1 MANDF
6 MLKQGE
12 ANKLTRGS
20 APRLEET
27 PASIVDI
34 GALIDSQPLST
45 FQKWIMV
52 MIGCSV
58 VMDGFDVQIMGF
70 VAPAIVRAWGIGPA
84 ELGPIFAAGLL
95 GMLAGSIVFGAM
107 ADRVGRRP
115 VLVGATIFYGLC
127 MLATTLVQSVPEF
140 LVLRLLTGFGIGGV
154 MGNAVALVSEYS
166 PRKHRASL
174 MAWVSCGFTGGAIAG
189 GLLCA
194 ALLPSMGWR
203 SVFLVGG
210 ILPLV
215 IVVPMARYLPES
227 LQLLV
232 VKQCSPERVAQW
244 LRRIAP
250 NVQLGPGTRFAV
262 RGQPQVKA
270 SVGELFRHG
279 RGTTTLLLWGINFA
293 NLLDLFFL
301 SNWLPMLSLRVGHG
315 VSTAVLIGTSLQVGG
330 TAGALLLG
338 PLMDRFGFYRVLAL
352 SFLVAT
358 FSISSVGL
366 PDLSTG
372 LRYAVVLISGICVVG
387 GQPAINALT
396 ATHYPTSL
404 RATGVGWSLGIG
416 RAGSIFGP
424 VLAGQ
429 LIRLQWSNTALF
441 VAAAVPAL
449 ASCLMLVFLSRVAG
463 RNRIDCIQC

>member
-1 MANDF
+1 MTPDTA
-6 MLKQGE
+6 QRVE
-12 ANKLTRGS
+12 A
-20 APRLEET
+20 AA
-27 PASIVDI
+27 ASVVDI

-58 VMDGFDVQIMGF
+58 VMDGFDVQTMGF
-70 VAPAIVRAWGIGPA
+70 VTPAIVRAWGISPA
-84 ELGPIFAAGLL
+84 ELGPIFGAGLL
-95 GMLAGSIVFGAM
+95 GMLAGSIVLGAM
-107 ADRVGRRP
+107 ADRAGRRP
-115 VLVGATIFYGLC
+115 VLIGATVFYGLC
-127 MLATTLVQSVPEF
+127 MLGTTLVQSVPEF
-140 LVLRLLTGFGIGGV
+140 LVLRFLTGFGIGGV
-154 MGNAVALVSEYS
+154 MGNAIALVSEYS
-166 PRKHRASL
+166 PQKYRASL
-174 MAWVSCGFTGGAIAG
+174 MTWVSCGFTGGAIAG

-203 SVFLVGG
+203 SVFFVGG
-210 ILPLV
+210 VLPLL
-215 IVVPMARYLPES
+215 IAIPMARYLPES

-232 VKQCSPERVAQW
+232 VKQRSLEKVVQW
-244 LRRIAP
+244 LARIAP
-250 NVQLGPGTRFAV
+250 NVQLTPGTRFAV
-262 RGQPQVKA
+262 RGQPQAKA

-279 RGTTTLLLWGINFA
+279 RGTMTLLLWGINFA

-315 VSTAVLIGTSLQVGG
+315 VATAVLIGTSLQIGG

-358 FSISSVGL
+358 FSVAFVGL

-372 LRYAVVLISGICVVG
+372 LRYAVVLISGICIVG
-387 GQPAINALT
+387 GQPAVNALT
-396 ATHYPTSL
+396 ATLYPTSL

-416 RAGSIFGP
+416 RAGSIIGP

-441 VAAAVPAL
+441 VAAAVPAM
-449 ASCLMLVFLSRVAG
+449 ASCLMLVLLSRASAK
-463 RNRIDCIQC
+463 NRIDCVEC

>member
-1 MANDF
+1 MTPCTA
-6 MLKQGE
+6 QR
-12 ANKLTRGS
+12 A
-20 APRLEET
+20 EET
-27 PASIVDI
+27 HASIVDI
-34 GALIDSQPLST
+34 GTLIDNQPLST

-58 VMDGFDVQIMGF
+58 VMDGFDVQTMGF
-70 VAPAIVRAWGIGPA
+70 VAPAIVRAWGIRPA
-84 ELGPIFAAGLL
+84 ELGPIFGAGLL
-95 GMLAGSIVFGAM
+95 GMLVGSIVLGAT

-115 VLVGATIFYGLC
+115 VLIGATVFYGLC
-127 MLATTLVQSVPEF
+127 MLGTTLVQTVPEF
-140 LVLRLLTGFGIGGV
+140 LAVRFLTGFGIGGV
-154 MGNAVALVSEYS
+154 MGNAIALVSEYS
-166 PRKHRASL
+166 PQKHRASL
-174 MAWVSCGFTGGAIAG
+174 MTWVSCGFTGGAIAG

-194 ALLPSMGWR
+194 TLLPSMGWR

-210 ILPLV
+210 ILPLL
-215 IVVPMARYLPES
+215 IAIPMTRFLPES

-232 VKQCSPERVAQW
+232 VKGRQPERVAQW
-244 LRRIAP
+244 LGRIAP
-250 NVQLGPGTRFAV
+250 GVRLGPESRFVV

-279 RGTTTLLLWGINFA
+279 RSTTTLLLWGINFA

-315 VSTAVLIGTSLQVGG
+315 VATAVLIGTSLQIGG
-330 TAGALLLG
+330 TAGALLMG

-358 FSISSVGL
+358 FSVSSVGL

-372 LRYAVVLISGICVVG
+372 LRYAVVLMSGICIVG
-387 GQPAINALT
+387 GQPAVNALT
-396 ATHYPTSL
+396 ATLYPTSL
-404 RATGVGWSLGIG
+404 RATGVGWSLGVG
-416 RAGSIFGP
+416 RAGSIIGP
-424 VLAGQ
+424 VVAGQ

-449 ASCLMLVFLSRVAG
+449 ASCLMIVFLSGATRK
-463 RNRIDCIQC
+463 R

>member
-1 MANDF
+1 
-6 MLKQGE
+6 
-12 ANKLTRGS
+12 LTPSIVQRV
-20 APRLEET
+20 EET
-27 PASIVDI
+27 HASIVDI
-34 GALIDSQPLST
+34 GALIDSQPLGT

-58 VMDGFDVQIMGF
+58 IMDGFDVQTMGF

-84 ELGPIFAAGLL
+84 ELGPIFGAGLL
-95 GMLAGSIVFGAM
+95 GMLAGSIIFGAL

-127 MLATTLVQSVPEF
+127 MLGTTQVQSVPEF
-140 LVLRLLTGFGIGGV
+140 LVLRFLTGFGIGGV

-166 PRKHRASL
+166 PLKHRAAL
-174 MAWVSCGFTGGAIAG
+174 MTWVSCGFTGGAIAG

-194 ALLPSMGWR
+194 TLLPSMGWR

-215 IVVPMARYLPES
+215 VAVVMARYLPES

-232 VKQCSPERVAQW
+232 AKGRSPERIAQW
-244 LRRIAP
+244 LGRIAP
-250 NVQLGPGTRFAV
+250 NVQLGPGTRFVV
-262 RGQPQVKA
+262 RGQPQAKA
-270 SVGELFRHG
+270 SVRELFRHG
-279 RGTTTLLLWGINFA
+279 RSTTTLLLWGINFA

-301 SNWLPMLSLRVGHG
+301 SNWLPMLSLRVGHA

-358 FSISSVGL
+358 FSVSSVGL

-372 LRYAVVLISGICVVG
+372 LRYAVVLISGICIVG

-416 RAGSIFGP
+416 RAGSIIGP

-449 ASCLMLVFLSRVAG
+449 ASCLMVVFLSRASG
-463 RNRIDCIQC
+463 KSRIVPVEC